1 VYDLIEELLEV
12 SGHSLHPNPQMQRYQ
27 ILAAGETIDLVYFA
41 DSQRSV
47 RSESASSEA
56 DKFGD
61 GDASLLEAGSVTCI
75 DGWIQGLDCG
85 GNEVSYPSERVEYVH
100 HYVDIPEI
108 NND

>member
-27 ILAAGETIDLVYFA
+27 ILAAGETVDLIY
-41 DSQRSV
+41 
-47 RSESASSEA
+47 
-56 DKFGD
+56 FGD
-61 GDASLLEAGSVTCI
+61 GDASLLEAGSVTCT
-75 DGWIQGLDCG
+75 DGWVQGIDCG
-85 GNEVSYPSERVEYVH
+85 GDEVSYPSERVEY